1 MKEEDLPNFF
11 RHLINMKEKYDAVL
25 EAHGLG
31 LELKHH
37 TMENTF
43 VVTNENKNVSDV
55 SELENIFKTSMEAV
69 TFDKMY
75 RRDFKMYFAVVIPQ
89 TKEKMN
95 YRLNFYFRS

>member
-1 MKEEDLPNFF
+1 MKKEDLPKFF

-25 EAHGLG
+25 EAHGFG
-31 LELKHH
+31 LELKYH

-55 SELENIFKTSMEAV
+55 SELEDIFKASMEAV
-69 TFDKMY
+69 TFDKKY

-89 TKEKMN
+89 TKEKMD
-95 YRLNFYFRS
+95 YRLNFYFKN